1 MSAELFDGLD
11 DAARAELRTQLRR
24 RELAAG
30 DVLCRAGDRSD
41 CLYVVEGGL
50 LQVLD
55 GESGEVL
62 GRQRVG
68 DVVGEVALL
77 TRDPRS
83 ATLVAQVPSVV
94 SELSRD
100 DFLTAATHHPRLLV
114 NLATIVSRRLVS
126 RTAPSSARV
135 TALVV
140 RPGGWEGEGAAT
152 AAARASSAAPLTVLD
167 GTDPLPELLAA
178 IDAAVGTPV
187 LVRVPSDAEHLTQ
200 VLALCDRTLA
210 VAGPRVRGCR
220 PGPSGWTPA
229 STPPGWV
236 DGWRARRSGSPSAR
250 AGPRAGPTSGCCAA
264 WSGPGTSWTPSR
276 AAASGPGSGRGPRWV
291 TTPRRSRDCSASGST
306 TTPCTR
312 SSARAARRAPP

>member
-1 MSAELFDGLD
+1 MTCCAGRAT
-11 DAARAELRTQLRR
+11 AATACTSSRR
-24 RELAAG
+24 
-30 DVLCRAGDRSD
+30 
-41 CLYVVEGGL
+41 GL

-100 DFLTAATHHPRLLV
+100 DFLAAATHHPRLLV

-126 RTAPSSARV
+126 RTAPSSGRV

-167 GTDPLPELLAA
+167 GTGPLPELLAA

-187 LVRVPSDAEHLTQ
+187 LVRVPSDAR
-200 VLALCDRTLA
+200 APDP
-210 VAGPRVRGCR
+210 GPRPVRPHAGCRGSPGAGGCR

-236 DGWRARRSGSPSAR
+236 DGWRTRRSGSPSAR

-276 AAASGPGSGRGPRWV
+276 AAASGRGSGRGPRWV
-291 TTPRRSRDCSASGST
+291 TTPRRSRGCSASGST

>member
-1 MSAELFDGLD
+1 VSAELFDGLD

-24 RELAAG
+24 RDLAAG
-30 DVLCRAGDRSD
+30 DVLCRAGDSSD
-41 CLYVVEGGL
+41 CLYVVESGL

-126 RTAPSSARV
+126 RTAPAQAAV

-152 AAARASSAAPLTVLD
+152 TAQSI
-167 GTDPLPELLAA
+167 LP
-178 IDAAVGTPV
+178 I
-187 LVRVPSDAEHLTQ
+187 
-200 VLALCDRTLA
+200 
-210 VAGPRVRGCR
+210 
-220 PGPSGWTPA
+220 
-229 STPPGWV
+229 
-236 DGWRARRSGSPSAR
+236 
-250 AGPRAGPTSGCCAA
+250 
-264 WSGPGTSWTPSR
+264 
-276 AAASGPGSGRGPRWV
+276 
-291 TTPRRSRDCSASGST
+291 RSR
-306 TTPCTR
+306 
-312 SSARAARRAPP
+312 

>member
-11 DAARAELRTQLRR
+11 DAARAELRAQLRR

-50 LQVLD
+50 LRVLD

-77 TRDPRS
+77 TGDPRS

-100 DFLTAATHHPRLLV
+100 DFLAAATHHPQLLV

-126 RTAPSSARV
+126 RTAP
-135 TALVV
+135 VV
-140 RPGGWEGEGAAT
+140 GPG
-152 AAARASSAAPLTVLD
+152 
-167 GTDPLPELLAA
+167 
-178 IDAAVGTPV
+178 
-187 LVRVPSDAEHLTQ
+187 H
-200 VLALCDRTLA
+200 
-210 VAGPRVRGCR
+210 
-220 PGPSGWTPA
+220 
-229 STPPGWV
+229 
-236 DGWRARRSGSPSAR
+236 RARRRDREGGRAR
-250 AGPRAGPTSGCCAA
+250 VRRPRP
-264 WSGPGTSWTPSR
+264 PE
-276 AAASGPGSGRGPRWV
+276 
-291 TTPRRSRDCSASGST
+291 
-306 TTPCTR
+306 
-312 SSARAARRAPP
+312 RRAPPP